1 MSDFKET
8 LEVVKNSS
16 CFFSFC
22 WVKEDLAEVSEN
34 ELPAPPSE
42 IDWSDEATLGEVVDK
57 IEHMSNSEDQC
68 QAAINQLF
76 ATGKVTIVDEY

>member
-1 MSDFKET
+1 MTDFRET

-22 WVKEDLAEVSEN
+22 WTKEDLAVLDEN
-34 ELPAPPSE
+34 ELPAPPME
-42 IDWSDEATLGEVVDK
+42 IEWSDEATLGEVVDR
-57 IEHMSNSEDQC
+57 IENITNSEFQC

-76 ATGKVTIVDEY
+76 ATGKVTLTDEY